1 MATEYSLILSAM
13 SNFLFITIRWLDV
26 LDIVLVALFVSYF
39 YSLVRGTVAM
49 RILTGLIA
57 VLIFWRITLAL
68 HMELVADLIGTFIG
82 VGAISFVIIFQPELR
97 KLLIRLGSN
106 RLVFDLNSKGWFKI
120 SKDPLAASPATKEI
134 LKAVNQMSASKTGAI
149 IVLNNDSDL
158 EGIIETGTPINAT
171 ISTEL
176 LTSIFFKNNALH
188 DGAIIISKD
197 KIVAAG
203 CILPN
208 SDRKDLPKSFG
219 LRHRAVIGL
228 SETSNAYIILVSEE
242 TGKIMSVHQN
252 RYRSNIRIEELKS
265 EIQQLD

>member
-1 MATEYSLILSAM
+1 MNT
-13 SNFLFITIRWLDV
+13 FVFITLRWLDV

-39 YSLVRGTVAM
+39 YTLVRGTVAM
-49 RILTGLIA
+49 RILIGLIG

-82 VGAISFVIIFQPELR
+82 IGSIAFVIIFQPELR

-106 RLVFDLNSKGWFKI
+106 RLVFDLNAKGWFKI
-120 SKDPLAASPATKEI
+120 SRESRGESPSTTHI
-134 LKAVNQMSASKTGAI
+134 LRAVEEMSQSKTGAI
-149 IVLNNDSDL
+149 IVINDDSEL
-158 EGIIETGTPINAT
+158 EEIEATGTQINGD

-188 DGAIIISKD
+188 DGALIISKEQ
-197 KIVAAG
+197 IIAAG

-208 SDRKDLPKSFG
+208 SERTDLPKSFG

-228 SETSNAYIILVSEE
+228 SETSNVFIILVSEE
-242 TGKIMSVHQN
+242 TGKIMSVHRNQ
-252 RYRSNIRIEELKS
+252 YKSNLTITKLREQISRLS
-265 EIQQLD
+265 